1 SGERNVDTVVD
12 QQRHAEGGERRHD
25 RARALDHGAGI
36 AALGAQLHERGAALC
51 DETRKLGE
59 LAAARSLGSNP
70 CVEAKIDLLHGAA
83 PGPGVAAAN
92 IAMSG
97 GSGAKRLRT
106 CISSSLRRHD
116 PDQVRWV
123 GSPPLSPAA
132 HPPDTPLRLLQR
144 IYESIEVVARGAGSP
159 LDAVPRR
166 TGLG

>member
-1 SGERNVDTVVD
+1 CRL
-12 QQRHAEGGERRHD
+12 D

-36 AALGAQLHERGAALC
+36 AALVTQLHERGAALR

-59 LAAARSLGSNP
+59 IAAARALGIDQ

-83 PGPGVAAAN
+83 PGAGVAAAC

-97 GSGAKRLRT
+97 GSGAKGLRT

-123 GSPPLSPAA
+123 GSSPLSPAA

-144 IYESIEVVARGAGSP
+144 IYESIEVVARGRRSA
-159 LDAVPRR
+159 LDAMADC
-166 TGLG
+166 